1 MEEIK
6 GFLNKDALSKYVP
19 KIPSELGLSYKW
31 ELTLEKLALHSTIG
45 FVSCGLAS
53 LVLFRK
59 YLRHFHINIHVLS
72 LFVLCFMCNHF
83 SLILTFIWE
92 YFTFI
97 NLLLPTIYL
106 TFFTLLFVFTS
117 FFLGYIFVL
126 YPLLNNF
133 IYFPLILISFM

>member
-59 YLRHFHINIHVLS
+59 CFYHLQINSHV
-72 LFVLCFMCNHF
+72 C
-83 SLILTFIWE
+83 ILPICVHS
-92 YFTFI
+92 I
-97 NLLLPTIYL
+97 RVIY
-106 TFFTLLFVFTS
+106 
-117 FFLGYIFVL
+117 
-126 YPLLNNF
+126 
-133 IYFPLILISFM
+133 

>member
-19 KIPSELGLSYKW
+19 KIPSELGLSHKW

-59 YLRHFHINIHVLS
+59 YFYHLQIIS
-72 LFVLCFMCNHF
+72 CTC
-83 SLILTFIWE
+83 ILPACVHSIA
-92 YFTFI
+92 
-97 NLLLPTIYL
+97 
-106 TFFTLLFVFTS
+106 
-117 FFLGYIFVL
+117 
-126 YPLLNNF
+126 
-133 IYFPLILISFM
+133 